1 LDKEKETTM
10 HSLIKTRS
18 MGSVRCL
25 QCFERISFPS
35 GAKTAACPKCGF
47 EWRLSWNMG
56 PNFPRIRGPVWETNE
71 KLTEEIMS
79 KKQGEKKQDGA

>member
-1 LDKEKETTM
+1 MDKDKETTM

-25 QCFERISFPS
+25 QCYERISFPP

-47 EWRLSWNMG
+47 EWRLSWHMG
-56 PNFPRIRGPVWETNE
+56 EDFPRIRGPVWEVNS
-71 KLTEEIMS
+71 KLIEEAER
-79 KKQGEKKQDGA
+79 KQGGDKK

>member
-1 LDKEKETTM
+1 MSEEKETTM
-10 HSLIKTRS
+10 HSLMKTRS

-35 GAKTAACPKCGF
+35 GAKQAACPKCGF

-56 PNFPRIRGPVWETNE
+56 PDFPRIRGPVWETDR
-71 KLTEEIMS
+71 KLTEQMM
-79 KKQGEKKQDGA
+79 KKGKKEK

>member
-1 LDKEKETTM
+1 MSEEKETTM

-35 GAKTAACPKCGF
+35 GAKTAACPHCGF

-56 PNFPRIRGPVWETNE
+56 PNFPRIRGPVWEKDEELTQEIIQKGKKE
-71 KLTEEIMS
+71 K
-79 KKQGEKKQDGA
+79 

>member
-1 LDKEKETTM
+1 MDNKKETTM

-35 GAKTAACPKCGF
+35 GTETAACPKCGF
-47 EWRLSWNMG
+47 EWRLAWINPS
-56 PNFPRIRGPVWETNE
+56 FPKIRGPVWETNR
-71 KLTEEIMS
+71 KLTEEIL
-79 KKQGEKKQDGA
+79 KKERGEE